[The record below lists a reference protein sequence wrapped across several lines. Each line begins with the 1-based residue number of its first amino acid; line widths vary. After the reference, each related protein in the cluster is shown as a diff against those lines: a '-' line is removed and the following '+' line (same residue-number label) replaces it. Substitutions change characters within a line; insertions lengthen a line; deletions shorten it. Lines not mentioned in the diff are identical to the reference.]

1 MRPARCGRC
10 QSQFLFPGGVPVLT
24 TIMAVAKRAFAGMTI
39 VCIALVVC
47 VRSGAQAPAGVFVD
61 FTHPSGPPDP
71 NKLDLIWHVD
81 NLTGALTVKI
91 PFPTT
96 PQGGRGPKVPFSLL
110 YNSASTVTLQTT
122 TAYYIQSLAPQPDA
136 QGSTIQT
143 YSWAPGWVSGA
154 VSSETGPVGPWTTS
168 GSYIRSGYSSIPGG
182 QACYNVDGSIV
193 CGTYTAGCTL
203 LGPYSY
209 TAPDGSSHDMNLET
223 GTLQG
228 PPDQSA
234 PPCGVTFAPAGST
247 SDGSALLTSAN
258 SVVYPDGS
266 TDSSGAIED
275 TNGNQATLTK
285 TGNIFAG
292 TDSEGRTAFS
302 TTLPVGAASV
312 LPPGTYTVT
321 TTGVTGVSEPYTITV
336 INAPIGSYT
345 MPHPVN
351 AVGGSAGNLPDFN
364 CPGTNVSCT
373 TTQPVAGA
381 DVSFISSIELP
392 DGQSSYKFTPD
403 SVYGT
408 VSMIT
413 FPTGG
418 YVRFCYGV
426 RAIGTTNYG
435 SFNNVSTVAV
445 TDVFL
450 SAVPGTDPSASEC
463 QITGGS
469 ESHWKYADTPLTPPG
484 PLTNTV
490 TAPDGTTTKYTGVA
504 WLSQTLDQ
512 FRMGRSPTWLETQ
525 RLVSN
530 STGTLVESVTTSYDS
545 VVGSLPAQVITTTYD
560 GGSPLQRQV
569 QYKYDSFSNIV
580 EEDESAFYSCSGS
593 PCPAASTPPSG
604 WMRKTFTT
612 YGYQS
617 KSSWLNAHIVNK
629 PAQVL
634 VTDGSGHP
642 YALTVYGYDESNT
655 GGAKGYSSHDDNLY
669 PPGPVGLPRG
679 NLTSEH
685 RCSMLANSTAVTP
698 QNAPS
703 ACANWLVTTHT
714 YDLAGQRLSTTDAKG
729 YTTSYS
735 YTDVYVSDS
744 PAKPTDAY
752 PTTITYPNGAT
763 DGYTYYFFTGEAG
776 THTDWNLQVTSYGYA
791 DSLNRLKVVTDP
803 ATVDGTNGAGGAS
816 ASGSV
821 TYNYDDA
828 PGAFSVSAAT
838 LMSGSTS
845 LTRVTN
851 YDGLG
856 RVRNTQLLNAVA
868 GGASTVD
875 TTYDLL
881 GRVFS
886 VSNPYY
892 SSSDPTYGV
901 TYYCYDALSRKVFQ
915 VQPDNGTAALSCGGT
930 PTFTSAQQWS
940 YLANNTVAFKDENG
954 NQWQRASDALGR
966 LVKVLEPSGVS
977 QSATMETDYSYDLL
991 DNLIAVSQCG
1001 AACPATKAVNRQF
1014 SYDAVSRLLQ
1024 SYNPEAGWTCYGTSG
1039 GAIPNGANCSS
1050 GYDGNGNLLF
1060 KTDGRG
1066 VVVNYH
1072 YDSLNRLLSK
1082 TYSND
1087 ANKTPSS
1094 CFQYDST
1101 AVTDGKGRLSN
1112 AWTQSASAGVCAS
1125 TPPSTGLWSRRS
1137 ILAYDAMGRILSEQQ
1152 CTPSNCTSGTPYAAK
1167 YTYDLAGNGIGST
1180 NGITSTPVVNT
1191 LSLTNLFDQAGRQQG
1206 VLSNWMDPTHPS
1218 SLYSAQTATTEP
1230 CASSQAYPFAAFGGL
1245 LNATLGG
1252 GLTLNRSYDVRLR
1265 STCEMGT
1272 GSLLTNATAASA
1284 TATVTGEEQSK

>member
-1 MRPARCGRC
+1 ML
-10 QSQFLFPGGVPVLT
+10 S
-24 TIMAVAKRAFAGMTI
+24 TILAVAKRAFAGMAI
-39 VCIALVVC
+39 VCVTLVVC
-47 VRSGAQAPAGVFVD
+47 ARSAAQAPAGVFVD

-81 NLTGALTVKI
+81 DLTGALTVKI

-96 PQGGRGPKVPFSLL
+96 PQGGRGPKVPFSLS

-122 TAYYIQSLAPQPDA
+122 TAYYIPSLAPLPDA

-154 VSSETGPVGPWTTS
+154 VSPETGPVGPWTTS
-168 GSYIRSGYSSIPGG
+168 GSYTTSGYSNIPSG
-182 QACYNVDGSIV
+182 QACYNVDGNNI
-193 CGTYTAGCTL
+193 CGTYTYGCTL
-203 LGPYSY
+203 SGPYSY
-209 TAPDGSSHDMNLET
+209 TAPDGSSHDLNLEN
-223 GTLQG
+223 GALQG

-234 PPCGVTFAPAGST
+234 SPCGVTFALAGST
-247 SDGSALLTSAN
+247 SDGSALLTST
-258 SVVYPDGS
+258 SGVVYPDGS
-266 TDSSGAIED
+266 TDSSGALED

-285 TGNIFAG
+285 AGSTFAG
-292 TDSEGRTAFS
+292 TDSAGRTAFS
-302 TTLPVGAASV
+302 TTLPVGAAGV
-312 LPPGTYTVT
+312 LPAGTYTVT
-321 TTGVTGVSEPYTITV
+321 TTGATGQSEPYTITV
-336 INAPIGSYT
+336 TNAPIGSYT

-351 AVGGSAGNLPDFN
+351 QGGGAAGNLPDFN
-364 CPGTNVSCT
+364 CQGTNVSCT

-392 DGQSSYKFTPD
+392 DGQSSYKFAPD

-408 VSMIT
+408 ISMIT

-426 RAIGTTNYG
+426 RAIGTTSYG
-435 SFNNVSTVAV
+435 NFNNVSTVAV

-450 SAVPGTDPSASEC
+450 SAVPGTNPSAGEC
-463 QITGGS
+463 QITGGG
-469 ESHWKYADTPLTPPG
+469 ESHWKYANPSLASASG
-484 PLTNTV
+484 PLTNSV
-490 TAPDGTTTKYTGVA
+490 TAPDGTTTQYTGVA
-504 WLSQTLDQ
+504 WLPIALDQ

-530 STGTLVESVTTSYDS
+530 STGSLVQSVTTAYDS
-545 VVGSLPAQVITTTYD
+545 VVGSLPAQIVTTTYD
-560 GGSPLQRQV
+560 AGSPLQRQV

-580 EEDESAFYSCSGS
+580 EQDESAFYSCSGS

-612 YGYQS
+612 YEYQS
-617 KSSWLNAHIVNK
+617 SSNWLNAHIVNK

-634 VTDGSGHP
+634 VTDGSAHP
-642 YALTVYGYDESNT
+642 YSLTIYGYDESNT
-655 GGAKGYSSHDDNLY
+655 GGSKGYSNHDDNRY

-685 RCSMLANSTAVTP
+685 RCSLLANSTAVTP

-714 YDLAGQRLSTTDAKG
+714 YDLAGQRLTTTDPKG

-735 YTDVYVSDS
+735 YTDIYVSGS
-744 PAKPTDAY
+744 STKPSDAY
-752 PTTITYPNGAT
+752 VTTITHPNGAT
-763 DGYTYYFFTGEAG
+763 DGYSYYFPTGEAD
-776 THTDWNLQVTSYGYA
+776 THTDWNQRVTTYGYA
-791 DSLNRLKVVTDP
+791 DSLNRLKLITDP
-803 ATVDGTNGAGGAS
+803 PTVDGTNGAGGAS

-821 TYNYDDA
+821 SYNYDDA
-828 PGAFSVSAAT
+828 PGAFSVTAAI
-838 LMSGSTS
+838 LMSGATS
-845 LTRVTN
+845 LTRITN

-856 RVRNTQLLNAVA
+856 RVRNTQLQNAIP
-868 GGASTVD
+868 GGASNVD
-875 TTYDLL
+875 TAYDLL

-901 TYYCYDALSRKVFQ
+901 TYYCYDALSRKVLQ
-915 VQPDNGTAALSCGGT
+915 VQPDNGSTAPSCGGT
-930 PTFTSAQQWS
+930 SFTSAQQWS

-954 NQWQRASDALGR
+954 NQWQRTSDALGR
-966 LVKVLEPSGVS
+966 LIKVLEPSGVS
-977 QSATMETDYSYDLL
+977 TSATMETDYSYDLL
-991 DNLIAVSQCG
+991 DNLTAVTQCG
-1001 AACPATKAVNRQF
+1001 AACPAKNAVNRQF

-1024 SYNPEAGWTCYGTSG
+1024 SYNPETGWTCYGTSG
-1039 GAIPNGANCSS
+1039 GAVPNGANCSS
-1050 GYDGNGNLLF
+1050 GYDANGNLMF
-1060 KTDGRG
+1060 KTDARA
-1066 VVVNYH
+1066 VVLNYQ

-1087 ANKTPSS
+1087 GNKTPSS

-1101 AVTDGKGRLSN
+1101 SVTNGKGRLASE
-1112 AWTQSASAGVCAS
+1112 WTQSASAGACAT

-1137 ILAYDAMGRILSEQQ
+1137 ILAYDAMGRIDSEQQ
-1152 CTPSNCTSGTPYAAK
+1152 CTPSNCSSGSPYAPT
-1167 YTYDLAGNGIGST
+1167 YTYDLAGNPIGAT

-1206 VLSNWMDPTHPS
+1206 LLSNWIDPTHPS

-1230 CASSQAYPFAAFGGL
+1230 CSSSQTYPFAAFGGL
-1245 LNATLGG
+1245 LNASFAG

-1265 STCEMGT
+1265 STCGTGT
-1272 GSLLTNATAASA
+1272 GSLLKNATAASA
-1284 TATVTGEEQSK
+1284 TATVTGQEQSK